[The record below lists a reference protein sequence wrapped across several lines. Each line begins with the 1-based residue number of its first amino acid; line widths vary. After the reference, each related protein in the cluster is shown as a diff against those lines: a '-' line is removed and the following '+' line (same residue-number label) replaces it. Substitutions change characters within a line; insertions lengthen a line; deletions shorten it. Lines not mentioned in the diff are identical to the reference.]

1 MADSHQGDQ
10 SSRQLQAAGE
20 VGRHLGKSTL
30 TNAQAVS
37 IEADR
42 NKTPARLIDN
52 AFLKH
57 YLNNT

>member
-1 MADSHQGDQ
+1 
-10 SSRQLQAAGE
+10 
-20 VGRHLGKSTL
+20 L